1 MPVNDIIAEQTGVDP
16 RRQAAAQQAAGAQQQ
31 PAPQAQQAARAVQ
44 STVQPTL
51 QIDRGD
57 LQVWVELA
65 QLIVLL
71 MILRKL

>member
-16 RRQAAAQQAAGAQQQ
+16 RRQAAAQQAAGAQQ

-57 LQVWVELA
+57 LQVWIELA